1 MKIVLASASPRR
13 LELLQLIGLN
23 PEIIAPDITE
33 IKRPDESPAVFLERM
48 AIAKGIEVYKKKFFS
63 RLLISAD
70 TVVLLD
76 GALIGKPTDRKDA
89 FRMLN
94 QLSGRRHEVLT
105 GISLMY
111 QGETSF
117 EISRTGVYFKELA
130 DSEINF
136 YLDHENFLDKAG
148 AYAIQGRAAIFV
160 ERIDGCFFNVM
171 GFPLNLFY
179 RMIKKRGLDLYDQ
192 PGE

>member
-13 LELLQLIGLN
+13 QELLQLIGLN
-23 PEIIAPDITE
+23 PEIIIPDIAE
-33 IKRPDESPAVFLERM
+33 IIRPNESPVVFLERV
-48 AIAKGIEVYKKKFFS
+48 AIAKGIEVYKKKFYS
-63 RLLISAD
+63 HLLISAD

-76 GALIGKPTDRKDA
+76 NSLIGKPTDRDDA
-89 FRMLN
+89 FRMLS
-94 QLSGRRHEVLT
+94 QLSGQRHEVLT

-111 QGETSF
+111 RGETRF
-117 EISRTGVYFKELA
+117 KISRTAVYFKELT

-179 RMIKKRGLDLYDQ
+179 RMVKERGLNLYD
-192 PGE
+192 

>member
-13 LELLQLIGLN
+13 RELLQLIGLN
-23 PEIIAPDITE
+23 PEIITPDIDE
-33 IKRPDESPAVFLERM
+33 FIKPDESPAVFLERV

-63 RLLISAD
+63 HLLISAD

-76 GALIGKPTDRKDA
+76 DSLIGKPMDRKDA
-89 FRMLN
+89 FRMLK
-94 QLSGRRHEVLT
+94 QLSGQRHEVLT

-117 EISRTGVYFKELA
+117 EISRTAVYFKELA
-130 DSEINF
+130 DSEIDF

-148 AYAIQGRAAIFV
+148 AYAIQGRAALFV

-179 RMIKKRGLDLYDQ
+179 RMVSERGLDLY
-192 PGE
+192 E

>member
-13 LELLQLIGLN
+13 QELLQLICLN
-23 PEIIAPDITE
+23 PEIVTPDIDE
-33 IKRPDESPAVFLERM
+33 IIRPDESPEIFLERV
-48 AIAKGIEVYKKKFFS
+48 AISKGIAAYKKKYFS
-63 RLLISAD
+63 HLLISAD
-70 TVVLLD
+70 TVVLLND
-76 GALIGKPTDRKDA
+76 SLIGKPTNREDA

-94 QLSGRRHEVLT
+94 QLSGQSHEVLT
-105 GISLMY
+105 GVSLMY
-111 QGETSF
+111 HGETSF
-117 EISRTGVYFKELA
+117 EISRTAVHFKELA

-171 GFPLNLFY
+171 GFPLNVFY
-179 RMIKKRGLDLYDQ
+179 RMVKARGLNLYD
-192 PGE
+192 